1 MAVFRFTSEFSAATE
16 AVNVWHFMTAGA
28 PTTTQANEAIQAVDA
43 FFTAIPTHMTAGTW
57 NHGQRVTTVDQT
69 PNFVIAAT
77 PQTTTTTGGSAAPQ
91 QVAAGVS
98 WNTAFIGRSFRGR
111 TFVGPIAQGSVAAGG
126 LAISA
131 PFITALQAAAT
142 ALMAPTAAGAQLCV
156 WSEAL
161 SQGNAVV
168 GNVVRSGL
176 RTQRRRLT

>member
-1 MAVFRFTSEFSAATE
+1 VAVFRFTSEYSGAQE

-43 FFTAIPTHMTAGTW
+43 FFTAIPTFLAAGTW

-69 PNFVIAAT
+69 PNFVVAAT
-77 PQTTTTTGGSAAPQ
+77 PQTSPGTGGSPAPR

-111 TFVGPIAQGSVAAGG
+111 NYIGPLSSSALHTDGLTLVAA
-126 LAISA
+126 LQ
-131 PFITALQAAAT
+131 TALVTAAT
-142 ALMAPTAAGAQLCV
+142 ALMAPTTNGAQLCV
-156 WSEAL
+156 WSETL
-161 SQGNAVV
+161 QQGNAVIAS
-168 GNVVRSGL
+168 VVRSGY